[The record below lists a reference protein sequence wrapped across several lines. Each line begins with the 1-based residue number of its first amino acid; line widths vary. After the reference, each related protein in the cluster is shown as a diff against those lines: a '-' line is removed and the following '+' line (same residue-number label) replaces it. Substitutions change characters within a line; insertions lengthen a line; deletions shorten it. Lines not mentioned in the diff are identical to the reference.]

1 MCGADMPTICLDCRY
16 IKPRPSGIAAV
27 VAALAQHLPALAPD
41 WRFKFLRH
49 ASLGHTLSAAPNVT
63 EIALR
68 AEPNGPANMWAL
80 PHLADFSDVDL
91 FHAPSNILPRGLNMP
106 TVTTIHD
113 LMWLTAPEI
122 CNRSLWGHVE
132 RKFYGHGIKRALR
145 QSDAIITVSDAT
157 RNAILELRPE
167 LGARTFA
174 VLSGV
179 SDSFSSHTIQPTILD
194 RFGLS
199 ASRYVLT
206 VGQYAPYKNHEGAM
220 RGFAR
225 ALANLP
231 EITLVFVQRQG
242 AGKLALE
249 QLAASLGMAERV
261 RFLPAIGQDEL
272 ASLYAGAMALLHPSL
287 CEGFGMPL
295 GEAMASGC
303 PVITSDCSAMPEV
316 TSGAALLVNPN
327 DPAAIAH
334 ALMRIGDEPGL
345 ADAMRTKGLERAAQL
360 NWQET
365 AKGTL
370 QVYRRVLGIS

>member
-1 MCGADMPTICLDCRY
+1 M
-16 IKPRPSGIAAV
+16 
-27 VAALAQHLPALAPD
+27 VAALAEHLPALAPD

-49 ASLGHTLSAAPNVT
+49 ASLGHALSAAPNVT

-68 AEPNGPANMWAL
+68 SEPNGPASMWAL

-113 LMWLTAPEI
+113 LMWLTAPEL
-122 CNRSLWGHVE
+122 CNQSLWGHVE

-167 LGARTFA
+167 LAERTFA
-174 VLSGV
+174 FLSGV
-179 SDSFSSHTIQPTILD
+179 SDSFSPHTVQPTILD
-194 RFGLS
+194 RLGLS

-220 RGFAR
+220 RSFAR
-225 ALANLP
+225 AFANRP
-231 EITLVFVQRQG
+231 DIKLVFVQRQG
-242 AGKLALE
+242 SGKLALDR
-249 QLAASLGMAERV
+249 LAASLGVTDRV
-261 RFLPAIGQDEL
+261 RFLPAVEQEEL

-316 TSGAALLVNPN
+316 TSGAALLIHPH

-334 ALMRIGDEPGL
+334 ALMRIADEPGL

-360 NWQET
+360 NWREA

-370 QVYRRVLGIS
+370 EVYRRVLGLS